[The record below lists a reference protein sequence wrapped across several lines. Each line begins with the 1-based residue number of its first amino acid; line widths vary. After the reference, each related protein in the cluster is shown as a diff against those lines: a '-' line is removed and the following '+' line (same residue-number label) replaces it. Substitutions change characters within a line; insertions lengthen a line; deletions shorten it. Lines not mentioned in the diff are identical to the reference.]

1 MFHVFKKVYL
11 EYDYKFEHKG
21 DFITASSR
29 LNTHPMAVSPNEVLG
44 QYSSFAAMLDEKFDS
59 SVESFWQYLYAYEGQ
74 SKLIVFVS
82 PDMMT
87 QLQVQY
93 WKNIFSDDL
102 DASSVFKLHTSW
114 VETVR
119 LYSYMESYKN
129 KNLLEEAEFKNEFDI
144 NQLFASAETS
154 ETLLAIDKNT
164 VSFEY
169 LLADYMSDNRS
180 KYKSE
185 LFKRIEYLTWDNWI
199 DELEHLKYEI
209 LSGNVDAEK
218 LDPTIKTPLGKVEEG
233 LSKSSFLSWTVDP
246 RFSEGKDYIR
256 ATYDYTVFDPCWV
269 KLAEVW
275 QHDYDDMTELN
286 YMINHDD
293 YQGLLI
299 RDIDRNY
306 GCSYTRTRF
315 MDKCNQ
321 VFATYCYD
329 KFRKSQTRDLA
340 PFKLRK

>member
-1 MFHVFKKVYL
+1 MFHIFKKVYL

-29 LNTHPMAVSPNEVLG
+29 LNEYPMQVSSNEVLG
-44 QYSSFAAMLDEKFDS
+44 QYRSFESMLDEKFES
-59 SVESFWQYLYAYEGQ
+59 SVESFWAYLYGYQGN
-74 SKLIVFVS
+74 SKLVVFVS
-82 PDMMT
+82 PDIMT

-93 WKNIFSDDL
+93 WKHIFSDSI
-102 DASSVFKLHTSW
+102 DAASVFKLHTSW

-119 LYSYMESYKN
+119 LYSYMESYRN
-129 KNLLEEAEFKNEFDI
+129 KNLLEQAEFKNEYEI
-144 NQLFASAETS
+144 SQLFNNVEDSV
-154 ETLLAIDKNT
+154 TLLAIDKST

-169 LLADYMSDNRS
+169 LLADYMANNRS
-180 KYKSE
+180 KYKTE
-185 LFKRIEYLTWDNWI
+185 LFKKIEFLTWDNWV

-209 LSGNVDAEK
+209 LSGNIDAEK
-218 LDPTIKTPLGKVEEG
+218 LDPTIKTPLGGVEGG
-233 LSKSSFLSWTVDP
+233 LKKSKFLSWTVDP
-246 RFSEGKDYIR
+246 RFKEGTEYIR
-256 ATYDYTVFDPCWV
+256 ATYPYTTFDPCWV

-275 QHDYDDMTELN
+275 SHEYDDMSEVN

-293 YQGLLI
+293 YPGLLL
-299 RDIDRNY
+299 RDIARNY

-329 KFRKSQTRDLA
+329 RHRKGSTKDLSKFI
-340 PFKLRK
+340 LRK